1 MIPGPS
7 NWAGDCSTGKRQS
20 PIDIETANA
29 TPDKG
34 MGAFTLTNYNK
45 TLNKTF
51 TASNNGHAL
60 VMTFPGRVYNVTGGG
75 LNDTYTTVQF
85 HFHWGANN
93 TVGSEHTVNG
103 KQYAAEVSE
112 NRSSLARYAI
122 VMILKVLNSQFPCFP
137 PAILVS
143 STALPITP
151 TTQTII
157 IFSF

>member
-1 MIPGPS
+1 
-7 NWAGDCSTGKRQS
+7 
-20 PIDIETANA
+20 
-29 TPDKG
+29 

-51 TASNNGHAL
+51 TATNNGHAL
-60 VMTFPGRVYNVTGGG
+60 EMTFPGRVYNVSGGG
-75 LNDTYTTVQF
+75 LTGTYTTVQF

-122 VMILKVLNSQFPCFP
+122 
-137 PAILVS
+137 LVFLQLS
-143 STALPITP
+143 LYSHRLPRYACYA
-151 TTQTII
+151 
-157 IFSF
+157 S